1 MMNYMYNF
9 EEIKKVLEPYKDS
22 IEGGIYSCIG
32 SDSPDQFNTIYNK
45 DGVLIMHNTNYNYLD
60 VVGLSEEH
68 FKEVYEMC
76 RFDWEAEHARQEEE
90 WKEFELLTA
99 AEPVNH
105 AISIMTS
112 YFMGDINEN
121 ELIELLMTAT
131 NNNKYVKEHVLNII
145 TDKQ

>member
-1 MMNYMYNF
+1 MYNF
-9 EEIKKVLEPYKDS
+9 EEIKKALEPYKGS
-22 IEGGIYSCIG
+22 ISGGVFPCIG

-45 DGVLIMHNTNYNYLD
+45 DCVLIMHNTYYDYLD

-76 RFDWEAEHARQEEE
+76 RFDWEAEQARQKEE
-90 WKEFELLTA
+90 WKEVELLTA

-121 ELIELLMTAT
+121 ELIGLLMTAT